1 MGNKPDGSAGIN
13 PDLDPQRAISYELGA
28 KGFILPAIAYDG
40 AIFFTRVRDELIPYE
55 IAGGAGR
62 RYFRNAG
69 RTERRGVELG
79 LRAEAGPL
87 RAGLSYSYA
96 DYEFTDYT
104 VVALSGDSTVYDG
117 KRIPGIPVHQAQGS
131 VTWIARQFHSTVEA
145 VAAGRTLVDD
155 ANSASAAGYATLNI
169 RLGGTVPLPGSRVRI
184 SPTIGVQNLFDRHYV
199 GSVSVNAAGGRYFE
213 PAPGRTLF
221 TTLTVA
227 R

>member
-40 AIFFTRVRDELIPYE
+40 AIFFTRVRDELIPFE
-55 IAGGAGR
+55 IEGGMGR
-62 RYFRNAG
+62 RYFQNAG
-69 RTERRGVELG
+69 RTERRGLELG
-79 LRAEAGPL
+79 VRAEAGPV

-104 VVALSGDSTVYDG
+104 VTTGLGTRTVYDG

-131 VTWIARQFHSTVEA
+131 VTWIARHFHSTIEGI
-145 VAAGRTLVDD
+145 AAGRTLVDD
-155 ANSASAAGYATLNI
+155 ANSASAAGYAAVNI
-169 RLGGTVPLPGSRVRI
+169 RVGGTVPLGAGARI
-184 SPTIGVQNLFDRHYV
+184 SPTIGVQNLFDQRYV
-199 GSVSVNAAGGRYFE
+199 GSVSVNATGGRYFE
-213 PAPGRTLF
+213 PAPGRTVF
-221 TTLTVA
+221 AALTVG